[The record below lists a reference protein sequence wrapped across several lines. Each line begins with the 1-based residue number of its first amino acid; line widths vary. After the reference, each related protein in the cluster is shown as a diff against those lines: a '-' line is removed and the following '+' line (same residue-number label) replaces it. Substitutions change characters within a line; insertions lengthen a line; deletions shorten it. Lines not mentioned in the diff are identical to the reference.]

1 MLSYHSLTMMD
12 CSVHLSRIAKS
23 AQSNS
28 AFSSLKILTAKLD
41 NKRKVNAMFQEKTF
55 NVSAPKTKLVSDT
68 ISGTRN
74 KTKSRHI
81 IGVESILDS
90 EGIFHLPNV
99 QLKTLFVPSVMAVCP
114 SSSHTHMRTRVR
126 VFSFLIVCLH
136 FFLLQY
142 MMMSRKSSRKER
154 SITNMVF
161 NL

>member
-1 MLSYHSLTMMD
+1 MLSYHSHTMMD

-68 ISGTRN
+68 IPGTRN

-99 QLKTLFVPSVMAVCP
+99 QLKTLFVPSVWLSAP
-114 SSSHTHMRTRVR
+114 LPHTHTHTHAHARAR
-126 VFSFLIVCLH
+126 FFFPYCLSPFLSVTI
-136 FFLLQY
+136 Y
-142 MMMSRKSSRKER
+142 DDE
-154 SITNMVF
+154 
-161 NL
+161 